1 MKLYI
6 TDESGVNRE
15 VKAVWK
21 CSADGKPIKLE
32 EDTPEYLEAVN
43 NAIRQGVAF
52 YGT

>member
-1 MKLYI
+1 MKLYA
-6 TDESGVNRE
+6 TDENGASRE

-32 EDTPEYLEAVN
+32 EDTPEYWEVVN
-43 NAIRQGVAF
+43 HAIRQGVAF

>member
-1 MKLYI
+1 MKLYA
-6 TDESGVNRE
+6 TDENGASRE

-32 EDTPEYLEAVN
+32 EDTPEYWEAVN